1 MLKNKKKNRVYFGVI
16 TFILILILIVMF
28 LSLILNKLNISG
40 QQTSINNGLLE
51 SSLVTLNNVF
61 SIDGIKF
68 LLGSC
73 ITNLS
78 LFEPLIVLMLSVMCV
93 GILESS
99 GILNHVFSRFMRIKT
114 NFIIFITLLISIV
127 FSCFGEYSYL
137 LLFPLI
143 GTIYKVMGKN
153 PIIGIITVFLGITL
167 GYGMGTFINSDGY
180 MLGLLTEQAAVLD
193 VDPSYKFNIFSTIY
207 IMIVGAILIL
217 FMLTLF
223 IERNVIPKVKKIEKE
238 NVEYKTSKKGLVV
251 SGIMFIVSLI
261 IIVLIVLPKS
271 PYLDQTGN
279 DYMSKL
285 FGEDSIIKSGILFI
299 ILMSSVAI
307 GTVYGKVSNN
317 FKNGVD
323 SNMGISYNFNNLGY
337 TFVIMFFGSMLISIL
352 DYTNIGTI
360 IVTGLTNLL
369 SIMDF
374 SGIFLI
380 VTFII
385 IVIIMT
391 VLVPGMIDKWVL
403 MSPIIVPLFMRA
415 NITPEFCQY
424 LYVTS
429 SSIGRAVTPL
439 FLYILIM
446 VGFVNK
452 YDSEKEY
459 STVGK
464 MYKLV
469 LPTTLSAAGIMIL
482 FVLLWYVS
490 GLPVGVGGY
499 PSL

>member
-1 MLKNKKKNRVYFGVI
+1 
-16 TFILILILIVMF
+16 
-28 LSLILNKLNISG
+28 
-40 QQTSINNGLLE
+40 
-51 SSLVTLNNVF
+51 
-61 SIDGIKF
+61 
-68 LLGSC
+68 
-73 ITNLS
+73 
-78 LFEPLIVLMLSVMCV
+78 
-93 GILESS
+93 
-99 GILNHVFSRFMRIKT
+99 
-114 NFIIFITLLISIV
+114 
-127 FSCFGEYSYL
+127 
-137 LLFPLI
+137 
-143 GTIYKVMGKN
+143 
-153 PIIGIITVFLGITL
+153 
-167 GYGMGTFINSDGY
+167 
-180 MLGLLTEQAAVLD
+180 
-193 VDPSYKFNIFSTIY
+193 
-207 IMIVGAILIL
+207 MIVGAILIL

-323 SNMGISYNFNNLGY
+323 SNLGISYNFNNLGY

-374 SGIFLI
+374 CGIFLI
-380 VTFII
+380 VRFII